1 MKHLYT
7 GIRVMLLIL
16 ALCLAATLMAGCGGE
31 EETTA
36 PGGNAGGSDAGYT
49 LPIAGSYHFS
59 ADGDERALRI
69 EKDGYATMTID
80 GALCPGSCRA
90 ASESAENQNYTLTF
104 KVGEKE
110 LTFSAVYQ
118 NEMLV
123 VKSADGSEMR
133 FLVAKRFTLTFD
145 SQGGSAVSAVK
156 VQNGQC
162 AEAPA
167 APTKK
172 GYTFIGWCLDA
183 KGTQPYAFSRA
194 VTEDLKLYALWA
206 PAVTGSEY
214 RVAFEPCGG
223 EGETSTVTTVGGKL
237 YTPPTVTRKGYT
249 FGGWWYSAF
258 EDAEKLT
265 YEVKAGETVL
275 FESTTLYA
283 RWIPEGNKTPI
294 ITVTDSAVSWKE
306 IQNVLNYTLTVTD
319 EKGNKLIDGDTGATL
334 TRPVDFSNAPAGEYR
349 IEVKAGESI
358 GVAYYK
364 NKALPR
370 VSVFEIIN
378 DKYLSFA
385 PVTGA
390 EKYLIT
396 VKCGDAGHEHTE
408 MDLGTGTSFLFCDCP
423 MKAGGIEFTVTV
435 VAEGKLSSSRTY
447 VYDRK
452 LSPVTGLSYD
462 ESTELLTWSPVKNA
476 MSYTVK
482 VGNTVID
489 NGNKTSFSLK
499 PYAATGGKLTVSV
512 TPVTEG
518 YNSPAPTTIECKK
531 DRLPAPTNIRVEG
544 NDLVWD
550 AVSGATGYTV
560 SIGGREIT
568 ASENRITPIDLVPGT
583 RYAVSVR
590 ANGSKSSLWNDPV
603 YITYQASP
611 TGVSYRDGYLFWDP
625 TLGNATYE
633 IRVNG
638 GNSFSADAAEG
649 KASVSLAP
657 GSNTLSIRVT
667 DGAWVNLT
675 VKAYT
680 LGFDP
685 RGGTSV
691 GSLTLGYGDM
701 LDPAALPTPTK
712 KYHTFGGWYNA
723 PGGNASLL
731 SAGRYEGMSDTV
743 YYAKWIP
750 NEYGVTLDPGEH
762 GTVNPTAV
770 TVTYGKHFTLPT
782 PNAEDGHTFIGWY
795 TLPGH
800 GGEQITDET
809 GKSLAPWSTES
820 RTLYAAWL
828 NRALVFVETTTAGG
842 NETVYAVE
850 KGSEIGKLTELTIPA
865 MHNGIPV
872 AYIYSGAF
880 IDCVNLEVIN
890 IPDTIRVIGAGAGDT
905 TANGPFAYCR
915 NLRAVNIYKTSSTA
929 THRYFSSDGV
939 LFDHNEQT
947 GRLTLAYYPAARTG
961 AYTIPAGVEV
971 IPMRAFAGTKIASV
985 TIPHSVTSIGENA
998 FYNCQSL
1005 SDVTFTSS
1013 VSERTATVI
1022 GEYAFRA
1029 CTALARVTLPQYTHL
1044 TLGESDGVS
1053 DARLFANIFYGC
1065 SSLSSIEM
1073 AGTGIDYS
1081 AKDGVL
1087 LNRNG
1092 NTLVYYPIGKTPG
1105 ASLLPAGVATI
1116 GDYAF
1121 SGNVKLNAVTL
1132 PYYVTTVGAHAFEGS
1147 SVKSIT
1153 FSGDSFF
1160 GSNVTVGAY
1169 AFYGCPKLQTVNFD
1183 PDSRVISIGESAFVG
1198 TDLQR
1203 IGLTP
1208 ESSASMVSIIPKT
1221 VSSIG
1226 KNAFAGTLLK
1236 EVTFE
1241 MGGTVLV
1248 IGEGAFAD
1256 CIRLSSVTLPVCI
1269 ERFVSTAFT
1278 GCTSLSRLGFT
1289 ENSGK
1294 FLAENDAIYE
1304 KNATGLSLV
1313 YYSGK
1318 SEHFTVNKDTTEIA
1332 ADVFRGN
1339 LYITSV
1345 TLPGGIRSIG
1355 ENAFAD
1361 CTGLTSVTFSASP
1374 TSLALGEG
1382 LFRNSGIVSFTVPMA
1397 VTALPAGMFE
1407 NAKQLTELTLHD
1419 GIAQIGENA
1428 FKNTALAAFVSPAS
1442 LSEIP
1447 AGAFEGVRSLT
1458 SLTLGN
1464 VAVIGENAFSNTG
1477 IANLYISTS
1486 VTEIGAY
1493 AFSGSPLTGI
1503 TFATGGSRPLSI
1515 EREAFRATRLTSV
1528 TLPSR
1533 LEALPAGIF
1542 AGSTVSGVSFEG
1554 NAVTASDFSIHPTA
1568 LEGLTLGAL
1577 ILPEGLT
1584 VIPEGCFS
1592 GSSLTSIVIPKSVV
1606 CIESAAFADAAR
1618 LQSVTFV
1625 AGGSALEIEALAF
1638 AGCNALE
1645 SLALPAH
1652 LSALSGLFA
1661 TAESIEEGVVNR
1673 LISLTVASGNPIYTA
1688 ENNVLYR
1695 GTVAVLCA
1703 ARAEG
1708 LSLRA
1713 DTTAIEAGAFAGAH
1727 VGAMTLPATLAS
1739 IGDYAFAYSTLQ
1751 DPHIPASV
1759 TSFGAYAF
1767 YFAQSLGTVTFD
1779 GISKLSSMGEHVF
1792 ESSGLSHI
1800 ALPASLSALPNYV
1813 FARTAAT
1820 VDLSV
1825 ATGITVIPAYAFY
1838 GSGLTSFTVPEGIKI
1853 IEGGAFAYSMLE
1865 KVTIASTVTNIN
1877 TVYNYDI
1884 WSSIGAFTDCTRLTT
1899 VTFTPPAS
1907 GKGADLTI
1915 GIPGEY
1921 DPYGGHVGGSF
1932 EGCTALTSLVIPAR
1946 TVYIG
1951 QNSFYAPRSNS
1962 TNSLRSITFEEG
1974 SRLHTID
1981 AGAFAYAAVT
1991 KLILPDSVVELI
2003 SGTDNYGNIK
2013 GPFFSCAR
2021 LASITLPASVAAVD
2035 FTLFA
2040 GCNVLSE
2047 IIISEDSATYKT
2059 VGGVLFDKSMSTLIY
2074 YPVGKSDRTYTV
2086 PESVTAIGDYAFN
2099 HTVISV
2105 FPFAEVSTSYLML
2118 PKNLTGI
2125 TLPAG
2130 LRSIGNA
2137 AFSFMKLGSINL
2149 ENTWVENIGMYA
2161 FYSTGLRRVSLPETL
2176 ASMGES
2182 AFAKCA
2188 ALGELSFTGER
2199 LESISAHAFK
2209 GTVLKSITLPYGIRS
2224 IGPGAFAECRALT
2237 AVTLPDSV
2245 RELLYT
2251 YENFN
2256 YYWNPSQGV
2265 FDGCVEL
2272 TSVTLPENIEFTAL
2286 TPGTFR
2292 NCAKLTSL
2300 TLPESITEISTEG
2313 GVLSPFA
2320 GCTALASVT
2329 LPTRLSEVEASL
2341 FAGCTAL
2348 ESVLL
2353 PEGLS
2358 SIGANAFADC
2368 VALTAIDIPASVKSI
2383 GASAFDGCRTLAEA
2397 SLKDGLVS
2405 IGDYAFRDCVTLG
2418 ELLLGGS
2425 VESIGSGIFT
2435 GCRQLVVRLDYSNAS
2450 YVQAS
2455 EGGVLLDLGQTQML
2469 YVPANFSGEFVV
2481 PESITE
2487 IAASTFANSAFT
2499 KIVLPEGLKTI
2510 PEKLFAGSKELRE
2523 VVLPGS
2529 ITHIGERAFEN
2540 CTALESVTIGREV
2553 TEIANRAFAG
2563 CSSLATVTFADGGS
2577 RPMRIGQFA
2586 FADCTSLKSSTAG
2599 GNTLVLPGRMRSA
2612 LTEYDEG
2619 FYLSAAAIGA
2629 SAFSGCTALERV
2641 VIGEMMSV
2649 PGSFAIGDRVFA
2661 GCSSLSSITFPGNLG
2676 VYTEDGTPDF
2686 FEDPAIGTRVFD
2698 GCVKL
2703 SEINFAQNPTTDL
2716 TFRVTERCFA
2726 GVGSEGEGIHL
2737 VLPPNIRFHDTRS
2750 YYRGD
2755 GTFEGANILSVTVT
2769 GNSWDPA
2776 GKVGQDTFKD
2786 CINLTRVVLCEG
2798 VTGLGTAAFRGCIK
2812 LSDVTLPT
2820 TLRSLDGNP
2829 FMDCPNVKYDDLVH
2843 NENFSYV
2850 DGVLY
2855 DLDMTTLIV
2864 AIDPVS
2870 EIVIPASVRVI
2881 SAGAFSGFSNV
2892 TSITLHKDITEIG
2905 AYAFSGTGITAI
2917 DLSVLPAF
2925 GEESTEGFMAIG
2937 EGWFKDCTKLTAVKS
2952 FAAMGIEAEAFS
2964 GCTSLT
2970 TYDFSGIE
2978 DIGARAFAGSGLI
2991 FAEENGDGTYTAR
3004 ITLSAE
3010 GIWSIERD
3018 AFLGCTGPIYVDC
3031 AKADR
3036 PGKDSWANAW
3046 NGDCDVMFTDGLV
3059 KAEAL

>member
-1 MKHLYT
+1 MKHLHT

-16 ALCLAATLMAGCGGE
+16 ALCLMATLMAACGSE

-36 PGGNAGGSDAGYT
+36 NNGSGGGASQGYT
-49 LPIAGSYHFS
+49 LPIVGSYHFA

-80 GALCPGSCRA
+80 GALCPGSCKP
-90 ASESAENQNYTLTF
+90 ASESADNKNYTLTF
-104 KVGEKE
+104 KAGEKE
-110 LTFSAVYQ
+110 LTFSAVYE
-118 NEMLV
+118 NGILV
-123 VKSADGSEMR
+123 VKGTDGGEMR

-145 SQGGSAVSAVK
+145 AQGGSAVSAIK

-162 AEAPA
+162 AEAPK
-167 APTKK
+167 APTRE

-206 PAVTGSEY
+206 PAVTGVEY
-214 RVAFEPCGG
+214 TVAFEPCGG
-223 EGETSTVTTVGGKL
+223 EGDAPTVTTVGGKL
-237 YTPPTVTRKGYT
+237 YSLPTVTRKSYT

-265 YEVKAGETVL
+265 HEVKAGETAL
-275 FESTTLYA
+275 IESTTLYA

-294 ITVTDSAVSWKE
+294 VTVTDSAVSWKE

-370 VSVFEIIN
+370 VSSFEIIN

-385 PVTGA
+385 PVEGA
-390 EKYLIT
+390 ERYLIT
-396 VKCGDAGHEHTE
+396 VLCGDAGHEHTE

-423 MKAGGIEFTVTV
+423 MRVGGIEFTVTA
-435 VAEGKLSSSRTY
+435 VAEGMLSSSRTY

-476 MSYTVK
+476 ISYSVK
-482 VGNTVID
+482 VGDTVID
-489 NGNKTSFSLK
+489 HGNKTSFSLK
-499 PYAATGGKLTVSV
+499 PYAAVGGKLTVSV

-518 YNSPAPTTIECKK
+518 YNSPAPATVECKK
-531 DRLPAPTNIRVEG
+531 DRLPAPTGIRTEG
-544 NDLVWD
+544 DALVWD
-550 AVSGATGYTV
+550 AVPGATGYTV
-560 SIGGREIT
+560 SIGGRELGT
-568 ASENRITPIDLVPGT
+568 NENRITPTDLVAGT

-590 ANGSKSSLWNDPV
+590 ANGSKSSLWSDPV
-603 YITYQASP
+603 YITYKASP
-611 TGVSYRDGYLFWDP
+611 TGVSYRDGYLLWDP
-625 TLGNATYE
+625 ALGGTSYE

-638 GNSFSADAAEG
+638 GTSFSVDADLG
-649 KASVSLAP
+649 RTPVSLMP

-667 DGAWVNLT
+667 DGAWVELI

-680 LGFDP
+680 LVFDT

-691 GSLTLGYGDM
+691 GDLCLGYGDL

-712 KYHTFGGWYNA
+712 KYYTFGGWYNA

-731 SAGRYEGMSDTV
+731 TAGRYEGMSDTV

-750 NEYGVTLDPGEH
+750 NDYKVILDVGEH
-762 GTVNPTAV
+762 GTVDLTEV
-770 TVTYGKHFTLPT
+770 SVTYGKHFTLPT
-782 PNAEDGHTFIGWY
+782 PTAEDGNTFIGWY

-809 GKSLAPWSTES
+809 GKSLTPWNAES

-828 NRALVFVETTTAGG
+828 NRALIFVETTTAGG
-842 NETVYAVE
+842 TETVYAVE

-865 MHNGIPV
+865 MYNGIPV

-890 IPDTIRVIGAGAGDT
+890 IPDTIRVIGAGAGDS
-905 TANGPFAYCR
+905 TASGPFAYCR
-915 NLRAVNIYKTSSTA
+915 NLRAVNIYETSSTA
-929 THRYFSSDGV
+929 KHRYFSSDGV
-939 LFDHNEQT
+939 LYDNNEQT

-971 IPMRAFAGTKIASV
+971 IPMRAFAGTKLASV

-1005 SDVTFTSS
+1005 TEVTFTSS

-1022 GEYAFRA
+1022 GDYAFRA
-1029 CTALARVTLPQYTHL
+1029 CTALAKVTLPQYTHL

-1073 AGTGIDYS
+1073 AGTGIDYT

-1105 ASLLPAGVATI
+1105 ETLLPAGVATI

-1147 SVKSIT
+1147 TVKSVT
-1153 FSGDSFF
+1153 FAGDSFF
-1160 GSNVTVGAY
+1160 GSNVTVGDH
-1169 AFYGCPKLQTVNFD
+1169 AFYGCPKLQYVNFA
-1183 PDSRVISIGESAFVG
+1183 PDSRVVSIGESAFVG

-1208 ESSASMVSIIPKT
+1208 ENSASMVSVIPKT
-1221 VSSIG
+1221 VAAIG

-1241 MGGTVLV
+1241 TGGTVLV
-1248 IGEGAFAD
+1248 MGEGAFAD

-1278 GCTSLSRLGFT
+1278 GCTSLVTLGFT

-1304 KNATGLSLV
+1304 KSANGLSLV

-1318 SEHFTVNKDTTEIA
+1318 SEHFTVNSATTEIA

-1339 LYITSV
+1339 LHLTSV
-1345 TLPGGIRSIG
+1345 TVPASVQSIG
-1355 ENAFAD
+1355 EAAFAD
-1361 CTGLTSVTFSASP
+1361 CAKLTSVTFSGTL
-1374 TSLALGEG
+1374 TSLTLGEG
-1382 LFRNSGIVSFTVPMA
+1382 LFRNSGITSFAVPTV

-1407 NAKQLTELTLHD
+1407 NAKQLTTLTLHD

-1428 FKNTALAAFVSPAS
+1428 FQNTALTSFTAPAA
-1442 LSEIP
+1442 LSEISDS
-1447 AGAFEGVRSLT
+1447 AFAGVRSLT
-1458 SLTLGN
+1458 ALSLGN
-1464 VAVIGENAFSNTG
+1464 VTVIGESAFQNTG
-1477 IANLYISTS
+1477 LASLHISTA

-1493 AFSGSPLTGI
+1493 AFSGTPLTGI
-1503 TFATGGSRPLSI
+1503 TFATGGSKPLSI
-1515 EREAFRATRLTSV
+1515 GREAFRATRLTSV

-1533 LEALPAGIF
+1533 LESLPAGIF
-1542 AGSTVSGVSFEG
+1542 ASSTVSTVSFEE
-1554 NAVTASDFSIHPTA
+1554 NRVTASDFSIHSTA
-1568 LEGLTLGAL
+1568 LEGLTLGAVV
-1577 ILPEGLT
+1577 LPEGLT
-1584 VIPEGCFS
+1584 VIPEGCFA
-1592 GSSLTSIVIPKSVV
+1592 GSSLTSVIIPKSVV
-1606 CIESAAFADAAR
+1606 RIETRAFADAAR
-1618 LQSVTFV
+1618 LQSVVFT
-1625 AGGSALEIEALAF
+1625 AGGSTLEIRALAF

-1652 LSALSGLFA
+1652 LSALSELFV
-1661 TAESIEEGVVNR
+1661 TVDTVEEGVVNN
-1673 LISLTVASGNPIYTA
+1673 LTSLTVDAGNKTYTA

-1713 DTTAIEAGAFAGAH
+1713 DTTAIEAGAFAGAR
-1727 VGAMTLPATLAS
+1727 VGAMTLPASLAS

-1779 GISKLSSMGEHVF
+1779 GTSKLSSMGEHVF

-1800 ALPASLSALPNYV
+1800 ALPASLRALPAYV

-1820 VDLSV
+1820 VDLSA

-1838 GSGLTSFTVPEGIKI
+1838 GSGLSSFTVPEGIKV

-1877 TVYNYDI
+1877 TVYNYSI

-1899 VTFTPPAS
+1899 VIFSSPAS

-1915 GIPGEY
+1915 GVPGEY

-1951 QNSFYAPRSNS
+1951 QNTFYAPHSNS
-1962 TNSLRSITFEEG
+1962 TNSFASITFEAG
-1974 SRLHTID
+1974 SRLRTID

-1991 KLILPDSVVELI
+1991 ELILPDSVVELI
-2003 SGTDNYGNIK
+2003 SGTDSYGNIK
-2013 GPFFSCAR
+2013 GPFFACAK
-2021 LASITLPASVAAVD
+2021 LASITLPASVTAVD
-2035 FTLFA
+2035 HTLFA
-2040 GCNVLSE
+2040 GCNALSE

-2059 VGGVLFDKSMSTLIY
+2059 VDGVLFDKSMSTLIY
-2074 YPVGKSDRTYTV
+2074 YPVGKTDRTYTV

-2099 HTVISV
+2099 HTVISL
-2105 FPFAEVSTSYLML
+2105 FPLAELSSSYLML
-2118 PKNLTGI
+2118 PKSLTSV

-2137 AFSFMKLGSINL
+2137 AFSFMRLQSVNL
-2149 ENTWVENIGMYA
+2149 EDTSVESVGMYA
-2161 FYSTGLRRVSLPETL
+2161 FYSTSLRRVTLPETL
-2176 ASMGES
+2176 SVMGES
-2182 AFAKCA
+2182 AFAECA
-2188 ALGELSFTGER
+2188 SLRELSFTGER
-2199 LESISAHAFK
+2199 LESIPAHAFK
-2209 GTVLKSITLPYGIRS
+2209 GSAVESVTLPYGVTS
-2224 IGPGAFAECRALT
+2224 VGPGAFADCLSLT
-2237 AVTLPDSV
+2237 SVTLPNTV
-2245 RELLYT
+2245 RELLYA
-2251 YENFN
+2251 YENFD
-2256 YYWNPSQGV
+2256 YYWNASQGV
-2265 FDGCVEL
+2265 FDGCTKL
-2272 TSVTLPENIEFTAL
+2272 TSVTLPQNTAFTAI

-2292 NCAKLTSL
+2292 GCSSLTAL
-2300 TLPESITEISTEG
+2300 TLPESVTEISTKEG
-2313 GVLSPFA
+2313 SVSPFA
-2320 GCTALASVT
+2320 GCTSLTSVT
-2329 LPTRLSEVEASL
+2329 LPARLSEIEPSL

-2353 PEGLS
+2353 SEGIL
-2358 SIGANAFADC
+2358 SIGEGAFADC
-2368 VALTAIDIPASVKSI
+2368 NALAAIDIPASVKSI
-2383 GASAFDGCRTLAEA
+2383 GASAFDGCSALAEA
-2397 SLKDGLVS
+2397 SLKDGIVS
-2405 IGDYAFRDCVTLG
+2405 IGDYAFRNCTALE

-2425 VESIGSGIFT
+2425 IEHIGSGIFT
-2435 GCRQLVVRLDYSNAS
+2435 GCKKLIVRLDYSNAS
-2450 YVQAS
+2450 YVQES
-2455 EGGVLLDLGQTQML
+2455 DGGVLLDLNRTQML
-2469 YVPANFSGEFVV
+2469 YVPSNFSGEFTV
-2481 PESITE
+2481 PDSITE

-2510 PEKLFAGSKELRE
+2510 PEKLFAGSTALRE

-2529 ITHIGERAFEN
+2529 ITSIGERAFEG
-2540 CTALESVTIGREV
+2540 CTSLESVSIGREV
-2553 TEIANRAFAG
+2553 TVIGNRAFAG
-2563 CSSLATVTFADGGS
+2563 CSSLTTVTFADGGS
-2577 RPMRIGQFA
+2577 NPMRIGQFA
-2586 FADCTSLKSSTAG
+2586 FADCTSLKTSTEG
-2599 GNTLVLPGRMRSA
+2599 GNTLVLPGRLRSI

-2619 FYLSAAAIGA
+2619 FYLSTSAIGA
-2629 SAFSGCTALERV
+2629 SAFSGCTALECV
-2641 VIGEMMSV
+2641 VIGELMSV

-2661 GCSSLSSITFPGNLG
+2661 GCSSLISITFPGNLG
-2676 VYTEDGTPDF
+2676 VYTADGTPDF
-2686 FEDPAIGTRVFD
+2686 FEDPAIGTRAFD
-2698 GCVKL
+2698 GCTKL
-2703 SEINFAQNPTTDL
+2703 SEINFAEDPSTDL

-2726 GVGSEGEGIHL
+2726 GIGTEGEGIHL
-2737 VLPPNIRFHDTRS
+2737 VLPPNIRFHDTLS

-2755 GTFEGANILSVTVT
+2755 ATFEGANILSVTVT

-2786 CINLTRVVLCEG
+2786 CVNLTRAVLCEG
-2798 VTGLGTAAFRGCIK
+2798 VTGIGTAAFRGCIN

-2829 FMDCPNVKYDDLVH
+2829 FMDCPNVKYDDLAH

-2917 DLSVLPAF
+2917 DLSMLPAF
-2925 GEESTEGFMAIG
+2925 SEESGDGFVAIG
-2937 EGWFKDCTKLTAVKS
+2937 EGWFKDCTKLAAVTS
-2952 FAAMGIEAEAFS
+2952 FAAMGIETEAFA

-2970 TYDFSGIE
+2970 FYDFGTVE

-3010 GIWSIERD
+3010 GIWSIGSN

-3031 AKADR
+3031 TKAEC

-3046 NGDCDVMFTDGLV
+3046 NGDCDVMFTDGIV
-3059 KAEAL
+3059 EAEEL